1 MINKQEFY
9 IQQGS
14 FHKVVV
20 SGPDANPHWIHKP
33 IRVIDYSS
41 YELLEKKLAKVIDQ
55 RDREIK
61 LNDSLS
67 NEEKLYVIAHRNEE
81 LELIK

>member
-1 MINKQEFY
+1 MREASKEELTYRLSEAEKQ
-9 IQQGS
+9 IQ
-14 FHKVVV
+14 
-20 SGPDANPHWIHKP
+20 
-33 IRVIDYSS
+33 
-41 YELLEKKLAKVIDQ
+41 LLEKKLAKAIDQ